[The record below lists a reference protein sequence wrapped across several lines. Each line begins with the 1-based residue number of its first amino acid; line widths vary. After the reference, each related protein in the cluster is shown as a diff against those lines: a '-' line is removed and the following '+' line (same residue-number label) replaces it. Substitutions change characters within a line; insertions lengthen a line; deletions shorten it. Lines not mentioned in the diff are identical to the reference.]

1 MKRPRRNPPR
11 HRRGLDFLSHHC
23 GDLFYVST
31 SVKTSPY
38 AKANPGKINY
48 GSSGNGGLAH
58 VAGELFKM
66 MAGIDMKHVPYRG
79 SAPALTDLLG
89 AQVQAMF
96 DNVPSS
102 IEYIKSGK
110 LRALA
115 VTTEAPAEA
124 LPGVPTVAEFVPGY
138 EAT

>member
-1 MKRPRRNPPR
+1 
-11 HRRGLDFLSHHC
+11 
-23 GDLFYVST
+23 
-31 SVKTSPY
+31 
-38 AKANPGKINY
+38 
-48 GSSGNGGLAH
+48 

-66 MAGIDMKHVPYRG
+66 MAGIDMQHVPYRE

-115 VTTEAPAEA
+115 VTTEAPTEA

-138 EAT
+138 EATGFFGAGLKPA